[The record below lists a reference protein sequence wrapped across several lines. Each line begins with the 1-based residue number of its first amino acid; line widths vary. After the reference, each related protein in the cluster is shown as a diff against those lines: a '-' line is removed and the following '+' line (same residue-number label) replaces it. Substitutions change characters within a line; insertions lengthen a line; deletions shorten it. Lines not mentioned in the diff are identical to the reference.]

1 MAYNSM
7 TQLTKQLSRQLVRF
21 HSPIKAR
28 ETCFLA
34 DREGGREEEGGREAG
49 RQVRHHMT
57 CLLAGRLAYAH
68 LALTVQDHSPT
79 GWCCL

>member
-1 MAYNSM
+1 MAYNSK

-34 DREGGREEEGGREAG
+34 DREGGREAG